1 MASNYRKAYEGYCK
15 EYTKNNPGGYG
26 DQDWPDP
33 YDTFLNKRIQD
44 EVLYGKK
51 EEDITEAYIN
61 IANQNKKHEHKH
73 IQNSQTK
80 KHEQTQKYDNA
91 QNSHTGSYIK
101 EFATG
106 IVIGTVAAGFFNT
119 AFAN

>member
-15 EYTKNNPGGYG
+15 KYNKNNPGGYG
-26 DQDWPDP
+26 DQDWPDS
-33 YDTFLNKRIQD
+33 YDKFREGRIQE

-51 EEDITEAYIN
+51 EEKKTKAYIKK
-61 IANQNKKHEHKH
+61 ANQDKKHEHKH
-73 IQNSQTK
+73 IQNSQSERR
-80 KHEQTQKYDNA
+80 EQTKKYDNA
-91 QNSHTGSYIK
+91 QNSQTGSYIK

-119 AFAN
+119 TLAS